1 MRTIKRKEVTF
12 KMMDAKEYRII
23 YLALLADYEKTN
35 REIEM
40 ISVSVKRATEAGL
53 DDLSANLNMR
63 LIYLK
68 QHDVDVSALIKK
80 TFRLWK
86 ENEKGGK

>member
-1 MRTIKRKEVTF
+1 MKIKRKEVTF

-80 TFRLWK
+80 TFKLWK

>member
-1 MRTIKRKEVTF
+1 
-12 KMMDAKEYRII
+12 MMNAKEYRII

-40 ISVSVKRATEAGL
+40 ISVSVKKATEAGL

-80 TFRLWK
+80 TFKLWK

>member
-1 MRTIKRKEVTF
+1 
-12 KMMDAKEYRII
+12 MMDAKEYRII

-40 ISVSVKRATEAGL
+40 ISVSVKKATEAGL

-80 TFRLWK
+80 TFKLWK
-86 ENEKGGK
+86 EQEKGGK

>member
-1 MRTIKRKEVTF
+1 
-12 KMMDAKEYRII
+12 MMDAKEYRII

-80 TFRLWK
+80 TFKLWK
-86 ENEKGGK
+86 EQEKGGK

>member
-1 MRTIKRKEVTF
+1 
-12 KMMDAKEYRII
+12 MMEAKEYKII

-40 ISVSVKRATEAGL
+40 ILSSVKRATEAGL

-80 TFRLWK
+80 TFKLWK
-86 ENEKGGK
+86 EQEKGGK

>member
-1 MRTIKRKEVTF
+1 
-12 KMMDAKEYRII
+12 MMDAKEYRII

-80 TFRLWK
+80 TFKLWK

>member
-1 MRTIKRKEVTF
+1 
-12 KMMDAKEYRII
+12 MDAKEYRII

-80 TFRLWK
+80 TFKLWK
-86 ENEKGGK
+86 EQEKGGK

>member
-1 MRTIKRKEVTF
+1 
-12 KMMDAKEYRII
+12 MMDAKEYRII

-35 REIEM
+35 REIDM
-40 ISVSVKRATEAGL
+40 ISTSVKKATEAGL

>member
-1 MRTIKRKEVTF
+1 
-12 KMMDAKEYRII
+12 MMDAKEYRII

-35 REIEM
+35 REIDM
-40 ISVSVKRATEAGL
+40 ISTSVKKATEAGL
-53 DDLSANLNMR
+53 DDLSVNLNMR

-80 TFRLWK
+80 TFKLWK
-86 ENEKGGK
+86 EQEKGGK

>member
-1 MRTIKRKEVTF
+1 
-12 KMMDAKEYRII
+12 MMDAKEYRII

>member
-1 MRTIKRKEVTF
+1 
-12 KMMDAKEYRII
+12 MMEAKEYRII

-40 ISVSVKRATEAGL
+40 ISVSVKKATEAGL

-80 TFRLWK
+80 TFKLWK

>member
-1 MRTIKRKEVTF
+1 
-12 KMMDAKEYRII
+12 MMEAKEYRII

-40 ISVSVKRATEAGL
+40 ISGSVKRATEAGL

-63 LIYLK
+63 LLYLK

-80 TFRLWK
+80 TFKLWK